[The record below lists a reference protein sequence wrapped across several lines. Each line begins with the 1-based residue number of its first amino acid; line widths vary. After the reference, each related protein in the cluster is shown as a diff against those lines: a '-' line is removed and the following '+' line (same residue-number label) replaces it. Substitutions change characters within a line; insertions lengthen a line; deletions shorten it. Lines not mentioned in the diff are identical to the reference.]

1 MKLSVSNGILVLLL
15 LFSSSILFAQGT
27 TDPKKKKDDGY
38 NPHSLN
44 PIHKHDQLFKRTL
57 WVRMDCREKINKPFH
72 AKNHELAK
80 VILDGVRA
88 GLVRPFM
95 NDSLIT
101 RMDEQTLTEH
111 LTIPE
116 AEAGLSAEEK
126 ALGFKPE
133 DALMGGSDAW
143 DEDSKDK
150 KKGEASVSN
159 TYFPKDM
166 YIFEIKMDLIFDKKR
181 SRMYRDIQSVTIIIP
196 AEKNPAKGVDIPIAT
211 FSYKELV
218 EGVFADNPEAI
229 WYNFENPGQH
239 MGLAHAFELNLFN
252 GRIVKME
259 NGDDVYLDTMYG
271 NDQRAALIAAEQIK
285 YDLLEFES
293 LLWEY

>member
-1 MKLSVSNGILVLLL
+1 MRNLFLSGLFFTLFVSANISVV
-15 LFSSSILFAQGT
+15 AQST
-27 TDPKKKKDDGY
+27 TDAKKKKDDGY

-80 VILDGVRA
+80 VMLDAVRA

-95 NDSLIT
+95 NDSLMT
-101 RMDEQTLTEH
+101 RMDEQTLTER

-133 DALMGGSDAW
+133 DALMGGADSW
-143 DEDSKDK
+143 DDEGKDK
-150 KKGEASVSN
+150 KKVSE
-159 TYFPKDM
+159 TATTFFPKDM

-181 SRMYRDIQSVTIIIP
+181 SRMYRDIQSITIVIP
-196 AEKNPAKGVDIPIAT
+196 AEKNPAKGVDIPIAS

-271 NDQRAALIAAEQIK
+271 NDQRAALVAAEQIK